1 MKKAGTDWIKWLE
14 LQESP
19 SEAIFS
25 ETKKQGVP
33 IFDGDKPQ
41 DIANR
46 IQTYGATKVNK
57 QLLYVNIVLTAISFF
72 SAIYT
77 FLQK

>member
-19 SEAIFS
+19 SEA
-25 ETKKQGVP
+25 KKQGVP